1 MKTILVVALAVASA
15 VAGYMARS
23 EVQRRRDRYRPRYLT
38 FYGAQFDTEA
48 LGGELGVMERRMRKA
63 AVPR

>member
-1 MKTILVVALAVASA
+1 VKTFLVVVLAAASA

-38 FYGAQFDTEA
+38 FYGTQFDTDA
-48 LGGELGVMERRMRKA
+48 FGGELGVMERRMRKA
-63 AVPR
+63 AVSR